1 MTKIGLIYSKLLLC
15 DLLVGLLLLLNTNI
29 TINDI
34 QHIYQRI

>member
-1 MTKIGLIYSKLLLC
+1 MTKIGMIYSKLLLC
-15 DLLVGLLLLLNTNI
+15 DLLVGLLLLNTNI